1 MYNDGFMI
9 VRDLVHQWQ
18 NNNSSIN
25 ESNRM
30 KINGVD
36 WMEELLE
43 EKTNMI
49 EFAL

>member
-1 MYNDGFMI
+1 
-9 VRDLVHQWQ
+9 
-18 NNNSSIN
+18 
-25 ESNRM
+25 M